1 MSERSLIA
9 KAQDFVRQG
18 GTITMTLPTGVVLPA
33 EPVCI
38 MSLTDEWL
46 WWLYVFGD
54 HPHAVQVDSI
64 TPGPDGEVLVE
75 DDDHRVAAIWGTW
88 HESQIEELE
97 RWLEGTRTQMV
108 YLGVSPEPPDIVRY
122 EGQRR

>member
-18 GTITMTLPTGVVLPA
+18 GTITMTLATGTALPG

-46 WWLYVFGD
+46 WWLYAFGD
-54 HPHAVQVDSI
+54 HPHGLEVDSI

-75 DDDHRVAAIWGTW
+75 DDAHQVATIWGTW
-88 HESQIEELE
+88 DASQIEELE

-108 YLGVSPEPPDIVRY
+108 YLGVAPEPPDIVRY